1 MIINETHSSK
11 VAIIGSGPSGLTAA
25 IYTSRASLDTT
36 VFMGMQPGG
45 QLTTTT
51 EIENFPGFVDGI
63 DGGQLMENMQNQ
75 AERFGA
81 KMIRDEVRNL
91 NVEYSP
97 IKILFATHNPSKVE
111 RLRQF
116 VSVPKVEIITT
127 AELLLKKDQNLDAVN
142 GSELIVDE
150 NGDNEIENAKIK
162 AVAFYK
168 AFGTPCMSLD
178 TGLYFEGVTDDEQPK
193 QSVQGKAKVEFHDDP
208 ETKYDKMVKYYTE
221 LATKYGGSLNG
232 YFLDV
237 YGIWNGKDFDYV
249 SAKRPIIMTNKV
261 NQKDVHFPIT
271 SLYTVNGIYHH
282 DMNEQQ
288 MTDYLQPSMTA
299 VSKLLTRFV
308 QNNSKPKFVLELPG
322 ETQEFDA
329 VIIASGASAKYIGIP
344 GEMKYVGKG
353 YHSCATCDG
362 FFYRNKEIIIVGGG
376 DSAMEEAN
384 FLTKFAKVN
393 LVHRSDKYRASK
405 IMLDRAKANPK
416 INFIEFKQIVEFI
429 GEEKVEG
436 VVMED
441 TRTRERTN
449 MKIDGVFVAIGHIP
463 NTTFVKEKLPT
474 TDSGYLSKPNI
485 FSKYQNMSKIPGIFV
500 AGDVEDQVY
509 RQAITAAGEGCKAAI
524 DCERWVEE
532 N

>member
-1 MIINETHSSK
+1 MNETHNPK

-25 IYTSRASLDTT
+25 IYASRASLDTT

-51 EIENFPGFVDGI
+51 EIENFPGFIDGI
-63 DGGQLMENMQNQ
+63 DGGQLMENMQKQ

-91 NVEYSP
+91 EVEYP
-97 IKILFATHNPSKVE
+97 KTQILFATHNPSKVE
-111 RLRQF
+111 RLKQY
-116 VSVPKVEIITT
+116 VSVPNVEIITT
-127 AELLLKKDQNLDAVN
+127 AELLLKHDHDLTNVN
-142 GSELIVDE
+142 GAELVVDE
-150 NGDNEIENAKIK
+150 NGADEAENAKIK
-162 AVAFYK
+162 AMAFYK
-168 AFGTPCMSLD
+168 AFQVPSLSLD
-178 TGLYFEGVTDDEQPK
+178 TGLYFEGVLDSEQPK
-193 QSVQGKAKVEFHDDP
+193 QSVQGKAGVNLHD
-208 ETKYDKMVKYYTE
+208 EAEVKYEKMIKYYTE
-221 LATKYGGSLNG
+221 LATKYGGQLKG
-232 YFLDV
+232 YFVDV
-237 YGIWNGKDFDYV
+237 YGIWNGKDFDYIR
-249 SAKRPIIMTNKV
+249 AERPILLTNKV
-261 NQKDVHFPIT
+261 NKKDVHFPIA

-282 DMNEQQ
+282 DLSEEQ
-288 MTDYLQPSMTA
+288 MVDYLQPSMSA
-299 VSKLLTRFV
+299 VAELLTQYS

-322 ETQEFDA
+322 ETQTFDS

-344 GEMKYVGKG
+344 GEEKFVGKG

-393 LVHRSDKYRASK
+393 LIHRSDKYRASK
-405 IMLDRAKANPK
+405 IMLDRAQANPK
-416 INFIEFKQIVEFI
+416 INFIEFKQIVAFL
-429 GEEKVEG
+429 GDEKVEG
-436 VVMED
+436 VVLED
-441 TRTRERTN
+441 TITKERSE

-463 NTTFVKEKLPT
+463 NTAFVKAKLPT
-474 TDSGYLSKPNI
+474 TDSGYLSKPNLMT
-485 FSKYQNMSKIPGIFV
+485 KYQNMSKIPGIFV

-532 N
+532 V

>member
-1 MIINETHSSK
+1 MNPTHTPK

-63 DGGQLMENMQNQ
+63 DGGQLMENMQHQ

-81 KMIRDEVRNL
+81 KMVRDEVRNL
-91 NVEYSP
+91 EVEYAP
-97 IKILFATHNPSKVE
+97 TQVLFATHNPSKIE
-111 RLRQF
+111 RLKQYA
-116 VSVPKVEIITT
+116 SVPNVEIITAT
-127 AELLLKKDQNLDAVN
+127 ELHLKQDHDLNNLNIAD
-142 GSELIVDE
+142 LIVDE
-150 NGDNEIENAKIK
+150 NGADEIENAMIK
-162 AVAFYK
+162 AKAFYDLYNIP
-168 AFGTPCMSLD
+168 AMSLD
-178 TGLYFEGVTDDEQPK
+178 TGLYFEGVLDEEQPK
-193 QSVQGKAKVEFHDDP
+193 QSVQGAAGVEIHDEP
-208 ETKYDKMVKYYTE
+208 EVKYNKMVKHYTE
-221 LATKYGGSLNG
+221 LATKYGGSLKG

-237 YGIWNGKDFDYV
+237 YGIWNGKVFDYV
-249 SAKRPIIMTNKV
+249 RAQRPILMTNKV
-261 NQKDVHFPIT
+261 NQKDVNFPIA

-282 DMNEQQ
+282 DLSESQ
-288 MTDYLQPSMTA
+288 MVDYLQPSMTA
-299 VSKLLTRFV
+299 VSELLTRFV
-308 QNNSKPKFVLELPG
+308 QKNSRPKFLLELPG
-322 ETQEFDA
+322 ETQSFDA
-329 VIIASGASAKYIGIP
+329 IIIASGASAKYIGIP
-344 GEMKYVGKG
+344 GEEKYVGKG

-362 FFYRNKEIIIVGGG
+362 FFYRNKEIIMVGGG

-416 INFIEFKQIVEFI
+416 INFIEFKQIVQFI
-429 GEEKVEG
+429 GDEKVEG
-436 VVMED
+436 VVLEN
-441 TRTRERTN
+441 TLTKERTE

-463 NTTFVKEKLPT
+463 NTAFVKAKLPT
-474 TDSGYLSKPNI
+474 TDTGYLSKPNLQ
-485 FSKYQNMSKIPGIFV
+485 SKYQNMSNIPGIFV

-532 N
+532 V

>member
-1 MIINETHSSK
+1 MNYIPKI
-11 VAIIGSGPSGLTAA
+11 AIIGSGPSGLTAA
-25 IYTSRASLDTT
+25 IYTSRASLNTT

-63 DGGQLMENMQNQ
+63 DGGQLMENMQHQ

-91 NVEYSP
+91 EVEYSP
-97 IKILFATHNPSKVE
+97 TKILFATHNPSKVE
-111 RLRQF
+111 RLKQY
-116 VSVPKVEIITT
+116 VQVPNVEIITT
-127 AELLLKKDQNLDAVN
+127 SELLLKNDHDLSNVK
-142 GSELIVDE
+142 GSELVVDE
-150 NGDNEIENAKIK
+150 NGKDEIENAKIK
-162 AVAFYK
+162 SKAFYD
-168 AFGTPCMSLD
+168 AFNVPAMSLD
-178 TGLYFEGVTDDEQPK
+178 TGLYFEAVDDSEQPK
-193 QSVQGKAKVEFHDDP
+193 QSVQGKAGVEIHDEP
-208 ETKYDKMVKYYTE
+208 EIKYQKMIKYYTE
-221 LATKYGGSLNG
+221 LATKYGGTLNG

-237 YGIWNGKDFDYV
+237 YGIWNGKQFDYV
-249 SAKRPIIMTNKV
+249 SAKRPIVMTNKV
-261 NQKDVHFPIT
+261 NKKDVHFPIA

-282 DMNEQQ
+282 DLKESEMS
-288 MTDYLQPSMTA
+288 DYLQPSMSA
-299 VSKLLTRFV
+299 VSELLTRFV
-308 QNNSKPKFVLELPG
+308 QNNSKPKFILELPG
-322 ETQEFDA
+322 ETQTFDA
-329 VIIASGASAKYIGIP
+329 IIIASGASAKYIGIS
-344 GEMKYVGKG
+344 GEEKFVGKG

-429 GEEKVEG
+429 GTEKVEG
-436 VVMED
+436 VVLED
-441 TRTRERTN
+441 TITKVRTDL
-449 MKIDGVFVAIGHIP
+449 KIDGVFVAIGHIP
-463 NTTFVKEKLPT
+463 NTSFVKEKLQT
-474 TDSGYLSKPNI
+474 TDNGYLSKPNV
-485 FSKYQNMSKIPGIFV
+485 FAKYQNMSKIPGIFV

-532 N
+532 V